1 MFYLAYRKKK
11 IKDET
16 PVSVFEKVRSDYSAL
31 LQSAKGER
39 HSFIGYQPFMMM
51 VSKDDVQEIST
62 FYYLKDEI
70 IRDVQVLTRDTL
82 GLLQG
87 LMDQMQLKKVQAD
100 LPPFVGGGLGFMS
113 YEFGLKLH
121 EIVPAN
127 LDDLDVPDVH
137 YCFYDKVIAFDHEM
151 KDLYFFGAAD
161 SPAKAQKLAD
171 EVYREGIK
179 GFGDCD
185 DVAGGAVRGAVF
197 GVAGGAAPSLSGF
210 SSKNVRSVA
219 QDLGV
224 YLDKMSYSEKLRQ
237 IKKYLKK
244 GDTYQVNFSYRFSFE
259 TEEDPWEI
267 YKRLTVFNPSPAA
280 CFFDFPEMQ
289 IISCSPERLV
299 SLHGSVLTTRPIK
312 GTRPR
317 GRNSAEDQRFEREL
331 LLSDKEAAELSMI
344 VDLMRNDLGRVCEA
358 GSVRVLKHR
367 EVERYSHVM
376 HTVSTITG
384 HLKKGCRFGDIIA
397 AIFPGG
403 SVTGCPKKRTME
415 IIHELEDFYRDVY
428 CGSAG
433 YLSMSGNMDLNIL
446 IRTLLAK
453 NGTVYFHSG
462 GGIVVDSDA
471 EKEFEETLHKAEALI
486 QALNG

>member
-16 PVSVFEKVRSDYSAL
+16 PVNVFEKVRSDYAAL

-39 HSFIGYQPFMMM
+39 YSFIGYQPFMMM

-87 LMDQMQLKKVQAD
+87 LMDQMRLKKVQTD
-100 LPPFVGGGLGFMS
+100 LPPFAGGALGFMS

-121 EIVPAN
+121 GVVPGN
-127 LDDLDVPDVH
+127 LDDLDVPDMH

-151 KDLYFFGAAD
+151 KDLYFFGVAD
-161 SPAKAQKLAD
+161 SPTKAQKLAD
-171 EVYREGIK
+171 EVYRESVK
-179 GFGDCD
+179 GLGDCD
-185 DVAGGAVRGAVF
+185 GTAGGVE
-197 GVAGGAAPSLSGF
+197 SSSSSF
-210 SSKNVRSVA
+210 SSKNVRSAA
-219 QDLGV
+219 QDLEV
-224 YLDKMSYSEKLRQ
+224 YLDKMSYVEKLRQ

-244 GDTYQVNFSYRFSFE
+244 GDSYQVNFSYRFSFE

-289 IISCSPERLV
+289 VMSCSPERLV
-299 SLHGSVLTTRPIK
+299 SLHGNVLTTRPIK

-317 GRNSAEDQRFEREL
+317 GRNSSEDNRFEREL
-331 LLSDKEAAELSMI
+331 LASDKEAAELSMI

-358 GSVRVLKHR
+358 GSVRVSKHR

-376 HTVSTITG
+376 HTVSTVTG
-384 HLKKGCRFGDIIA
+384 RLKKGCRFGDVIA
-397 AIFPGG
+397 AVFPGG

-415 IIHELEDFYRDVY
+415 IIHELEEFHRDVY

-453 NGTVYFHSG
+453 NGAVYFHSG
-462 GGIVVDSDA
+462 GGIVIDSDA

-486 QALNG
+486 RALHGG

>member
-16 PVSVFEKVRSDYSAL
+16 PVNVFEKVRSDYAAL

-39 HSFIGYQPFMMM
+39 YSFIGYQPFLMTT
-51 VSKDDVQEIST
+51 SKDDVQEVST
-62 FYYLKDEI
+62 FYYMKDEI
-70 IRDVQVLTRDTL
+70 VRDVQVLTRDTL

-87 LMDQMQLKKVQAD
+87 LIDQMKLKKVEKD
-100 LPPFVGGGLGFMS
+100 LPPFVGGAMGFMS

-121 EIVPAN
+121 GIVPAN
-127 LDDLDVPDVH
+127 LDDLDTPDLH

-151 KDLYFFGAAD
+151 KDLYFFGVAD
-161 SPAKAQKLAD
+161 SPIKAQKLAD
-171 EVYREGIK
+171 EVYREGVK
-179 GFGDCD
+179 GLGEPYSSTFLS
-185 DVAGGAVRGAVF
+185 AG
-197 GVAGGAAPSLSGF
+197 
-210 SSKNVRSVA
+210 SSFKNVRSA
-219 QDLGV
+219 AKEFEV
-224 YLDKMSYSEKLRQ
+224 YLDKMSYVQKLRQ

-259 TEEDPWEI
+259 TDEDPWVI
-267 YKRLTVFNPSPAA
+267 YKRLATFNPSPAA

-289 IISCSPERLV
+289 VMSCSPERLA

-317 GRNSAEDQRFEREL
+317 GRNSAEDERFERDL
-331 LLSDKEAAELSMI
+331 LASDKEAAELSMI

-358 GSVRVLKHR
+358 GSVRVAQHR

-376 HTVSTITG
+376 HMVSTVSG
-384 HLKKGCRFGDIIA
+384 RLRKGCTVADVIA
-397 AIFPGG
+397 ALFPGG

-415 IIHELEDFYRDVY
+415 IIHELEEFHRDVY

-462 GGIVVDSDA
+462 GGIVIDSDA

-486 QALNG
+486 KALNGQ